1 MDNVIRL
8 SKLTKILG
16 IITAGLF
23 SLIVLAM
30 LITGNIGVAICFSP
44 FVVLGVALILAY
56 KKQTIIINKDG
67 LIFNY
72 LVKKTQHIKY
82 KDIKC
87 ILVIP

>member
-30 LITGNIGVAICFSP
+30 LITGNIGAAICFTP

-56 KKQTIIINKDG
+56 KKQTIIVNEDELG
-67 LIFNY
+67 FNY
-72 LVKKTQHIKY
+72 LIKETQHIKY
-82 KDIKC
+82 KDI
-87 ILVIP
+87 